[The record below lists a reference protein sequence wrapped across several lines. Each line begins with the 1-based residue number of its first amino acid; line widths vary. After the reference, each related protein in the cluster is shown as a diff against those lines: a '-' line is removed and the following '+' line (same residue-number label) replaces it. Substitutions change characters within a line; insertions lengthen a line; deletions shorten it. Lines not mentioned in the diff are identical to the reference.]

1 MVRGLRLRVKLGP
14 MDRDELVA
22 YLDGYLRVR
31 EFQDLSLN
39 GLQVE
44 GRREVRKVG
53 AAVDAGLAVFEK
65 ALEAGVDFLIVHHGL
80 FWGKPFPI
88 TGHHK
93 RRLEV
98 LFQGGINL
106 YAAHLPLDA
115 HPEVGNNWEM
125 ARALGLLD
133 LEPFDVGVK
142 GRFPVPTP
150 LVRIADML
158 GQLTGMQPLVHQGG
172 SEWVETVTIV
182 SGGAAGLLERVET
195 DLFITGEP
203 KHSLFH
209 ETFERGKNVIYA
221 GHYDT
226 ETFGVKALAR
236 HLEARFGLPWVFLD
250 HPTGL

>member
-1 MVRGLRLRVKLGP
+1 
-14 MDRDELVA
+14 MDRDELVR
-22 YLDGYLRVR
+22 YLDTYLRLAA
-31 EFQDLSLN
+31 FPQDPSLN

-44 GRREVRKVG
+44 GKQEVRKVG
-53 AAVDAGLAVFEK
+53 AAVDAAEATFRQALAE
-65 ALEAGVDFLIVHHGL
+65 GVDFLLVHHGL

-88 TGHHK
+88 AGHHK
-93 RRLEV
+93 RRLEL

-115 HPEVGNNWEM
+115 HEEVGNNHEL
-125 ARALGLLD
+125 ARALGLEA
-133 LEPFDVGVK
+133 LEPYDVGVR
-142 GRFPVPTP
+142 GRFPLPTP
-150 LVRIADML
+150 LVRVADML

-172 SEWVETVTIV
+172 RETVETVVIV
-182 SGGAAGLLERVET
+182 SGGAAGLVSRVEA

-203 KHSLFH
+203 KHSVFH
-209 ETFERGKNVIYA
+209 ETFERGLNVIYA

-226 ETFGVKALAR
+226 EVFGVKALAK